1 VLTQPLDPTVVEE
14 VCGPDPSFICREVLE
29 RTESRRW
36 AEVADIV
43 FAKPLTIL
51 LIVVVAW
58 LVNRLAVRVIAR
70 FERSLSGDTPPSR
83 RLKRKLRRTAIGQR
97 LPESVLDTSVY
108 SARAAARAQTLGVVL
123 RSIVTFVIWTVAL
136 IAILDELGI
145 NLGPLVASAGIAGVA
160 LGFGAQS
167 LVKDFLAGIFILVE
181 DQYGVGDVIDV
192 GELSGT
198 QVSGTVEAVSLR
210 TTRLR
215 SVEGTVWHVP
225 NGTILR
231 VGNMSQQWARALLDI
246 GVAYGTDVDLA
257 QRVIKETADALA
269 QEPEWRHHILEDPEV
284 WGVESIG
291 PDGVVIRLVVK
302 TRPSK
307 QWVVMRALRR
317 RLKLAFQQAGI
328 EIPYPQRTVWIRHAD
343 GDGADAEVAEPAEAP
358 PAGAEPPAPATGAHD
373 PLGDGERT
381 AEPDDG
387 RTSAEPEDDGTEGV
401 SVPPADEPIRP
412 KGAPEEA

>member
-1 VLTQPLDPTVVEE
+1 MLTQAVDPDLVQE
-14 VCGPDPSFICREVLE
+14 VCGENPTFICREVLE

-36 AEVADIV
+36 AEVADIF

-51 LIVVVAW
+51 LIVVIAW
-58 LVNRLAVRVIAR
+58 VVNRLARRVITR
-70 FERSLSGDTPPSR
+70 FERSLAGDTPPSR
-83 RLKRKLRRTAIGQR
+83 RLKRKLRHTAIGQR
-97 LPESVLDTSVY
+97 LPESVLDTSIY
-108 SARAAARAQTLGVVL
+108 SARAVARAQTLGVVL
-123 RSIVTFVIWTVAL
+123 RSIVTFAIWTIAA
-136 IAILDELGI
+136 IAILGELGI

-167 LVKDFLAGIFILVE
+167 LVRDFLAGIFILVE

-215 SVEGTVWHVP
+215 SVDGTVWHVP

-246 GVAYGTDVDLA
+246 AVAYGTDIDLA

-269 QEPEWRHHILEDPEV
+269 QEPEWRHHILEEPEV
-284 WGVESIG
+284 WGVESFG
-291 PDGVVIRLVVK
+291 ADGVIIRLVVK

-317 RLKLAFQQAGI
+317 RLKLAFHQAGI
-328 EIPYPQRTVWIRHAD
+328 EMPFPQRTVWIRHAGDNVAEPFDPPPRAAD
-343 GDGADAEVAEPAEAP
+343 GDGAP
-358 PAGAEPPAPATGAHD
+358 P
-373 PLGDGERT
+373 T
-381 AEPDDG
+381 AEPERAADDEPAAADGTGDERDDG
-387 RTSAEPEDDGTEGV
+387 DDERSAGI
-401 SVPPADEPIRP
+401 SVPPADESIRA